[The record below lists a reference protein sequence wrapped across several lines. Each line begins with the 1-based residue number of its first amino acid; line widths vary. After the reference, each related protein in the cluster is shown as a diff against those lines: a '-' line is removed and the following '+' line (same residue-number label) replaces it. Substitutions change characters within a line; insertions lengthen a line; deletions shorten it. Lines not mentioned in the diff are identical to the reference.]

1 MIIKDIWGTFEIEKE
16 YLSIIKS
23 KEFSALKNKSQL
35 GLNCNPN
42 AIHTRY
48 QHSLGVYYLACKLIN
63 ICKKKFSGVLD
74 ITLEDEQA
82 IKCMALVH
90 DIGHG
95 AFSHVSESFLE
106 GTHEERT
113 ISLLTNPNTEIHQAI
128 VHTFGQSVLNKT
140 IDLIEMKNKKEPI
153 NDSIDLMFI
162 MRKLLAGGI
171 DIDRIDYIYRDS
183 KHLLGK
189 GYDFSSILEAID
201 LEYIDNGLEIV
212 FDGSAEYT
220 IASFFNKRFELYD
233 TGYLSNNTRV
243 LERVFG
249 RFINNTGTNLSW
261 DTSEI
266 KLKNY
271 FEELSECLDCPDS
284 IKRDAKLLLDKSL
297 DSNFIYKEINNAS
310 TYNLFKERL
319 ITDIPELQNVPN
331 SILESFCSV
340 NVYSE
345 KNKVYIRKGGIILDL
360 SRCSRI
366 LNSELKKEKYIIAID
381 FLILIRELEKQNI
394 AKDKI
399 NKIISKIKEMMGD
412 EIEQEKKF
420 TFNDLSENPKVDF
433 EQIKTFMNLRDGE
446 SFSNND
452 IYYDAN
458 GLLDANKINVRYRS
472 VKSGGVWTVKKP
484 LIDQSSINKRFEK
497 NFSNQESVINFLQ
510 KEWHIKITFLEEQ
523 VTLNT
528 HRTKYNLTCFGGTFE
543 LVFDET
549 IPENDGIQYSP
560 SYMIEVELKKG
571 SSVGLYFITKALLQF
586 PFIEECN
593 LSKKEI
599 AFKTIE
605 KELGQARARC
615 RKENK

>member
-1 MIIKDIWGTFEIEKE
+1 MIVKDIWGTFEVENE
-16 YLSIIKS
+16 YLEIIKS
-23 KEFSALKNKSQL
+23 KEFSALKNRSQL

-42 AIHTRY
+42 AIHNRY
-48 QHSLGVYYLACKLIN
+48 QHSLGVYYLACKLID
-63 ICKKKFSGVLD
+63 ICKKKFSGILN
-74 ITLEDEQA
+74 ITKEDEQA

-113 ISLLTNPNTEIHQAI
+113 VSLLTDPNSEIHQAI
-128 VHTFGQSVLNKT
+128 ISTFGSNVLNKV
-140 IDLIEMKNKKEPI
+140 IDLIEMKNKKEVF

-162 MRKLLAGGI
+162 MRKLLTGGI

-183 KHLLGK
+183 KYLLGK

-201 LEYIDNGLEIV
+201 LEYIDDGLEIV
-212 FDGSAEYT
+212 FDGSAEYN
-220 IASFFNKRFELYD
+220 IANFFNKRFELYD

-249 RFINNTGTNLSW
+249 RLIHNTGIKLSW
-261 DTSEI
+261 DTSEV

-271 FEELSECLDCPDS
+271 FEELSQYSDCPET
-284 IKRDAKLLLDKSL
+284 IKRDAKLLLNKSL
-297 DSNFIYKEINNAS
+297 DDNFIYKEINNGN

-319 ITDIPELQNVPN
+319 ITTIPELQSVPN

-345 KNKVYIRKGGIILDL
+345 KNKVYIRKDGVILDL
-360 SRCSRI
+360 SQCSKI

-381 FLILIRELEKQNI
+381 FLSLIRELERQNMPK
-394 AKDKI
+394 AKI
-399 NKIISKIKEMMGD
+399 GKIISKIKEMMGD

-420 TFNDLSENPKVDF
+420 TFNSLSTDPKADF
-433 EQIKTFMNLRDGE
+433 EKIKAFLNLGNGDFFR
-446 SFSNND
+446 NND
-452 IYYDAN
+452 VYYDEN
-458 GLLDANKINVRYRS
+458 GLLDANKINVRYRN
-472 VKSGGVWTVKKP
+472 VQSGGVWTAKRP
-484 LIDQSSINKRFEK
+484 LIDQSSICKRNEK
-497 NFSNQESVINFLQ
+497 NFPNMETVIEFLQ
-510 KEWHIKITFLEEQ
+510 KEWNIGISLLEEQ
-523 VTLNT
+523 VTLDT
-528 HRTKYNLTCFGGTFE
+528 HRTKYSLSCFGGTFE
-543 LVFDET
+543 LAFDET
-549 IPENDGIQYSP
+549 IPEKDEISYSP

-571 SSVGLYFITKALLQF
+571 RSVGLYFITKTLLQF

-599 AFKTIE
+599 ALKTIARE
-605 KELGQARARC
+605 KGQARAR
-615 RKENK
+615 RK